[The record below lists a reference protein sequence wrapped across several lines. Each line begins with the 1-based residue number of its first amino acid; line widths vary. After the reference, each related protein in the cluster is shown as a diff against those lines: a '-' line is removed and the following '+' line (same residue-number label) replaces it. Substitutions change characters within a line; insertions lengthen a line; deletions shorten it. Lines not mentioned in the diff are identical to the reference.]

1 VSGAGVPSPTDAQ
14 DDGPVVRVRSDVAD
28 VALGLVLMA
37 GAAGFLIATRQL
49 DGPDHTGIGSAT
61 FPTGIA
67 MLFGVVSGVLM
78 LRGLSGL
85 AGPERVPPVVVGRP
99 VALVISIGL
108 VCVFPVMMAKL
119 GYYVAT
125 ALWLPA
131 FLLAAGYRKPL
142 GLLLYTGGFLAFA
155 KLAFEMTLGV
165 RLP

>member
-1 VSGAGVPSPTDAQ
+1 MSGAGVPGEAQ
-14 DDGPVVRVRSDVAD
+14 DEASVIRVRSEVAD
-28 VALGLVLMA
+28 IAIGLVLLVA
-37 GAAGFLIATRQL
+37 AAGFLIATRQL
-49 DGPDHTGIGSAT
+49 DGPDHTGIGPAT

-67 MLFGVVSGVLM
+67 ILFSVVSGVLV
-78 LRGLSGL
+78 LRGARGL
-85 AGPERVPPVVVGRP
+85 AGPEAMPPLTIGRP
-99 VALVISIGL
+99 FALVVSIGL

-125 ALWLPA
+125 AIWLPA
-131 FLLAAGYRKPL
+131 FLLVAGYRKPL

>member
-1 VSGAGVPSPTDAQ
+1 MSVAGVPAEAQ
-14 DDGPVVRVRSDVAD
+14 DDGAVVRVRSDVAD
-28 VALGLVLMA
+28 IVLGLVLMVA
-37 GAAGFLIATRQL
+37 AAGFLIATRQL

-67 MLFGVVSGVLM
+67 ILFGVVSGLLV
-78 LRGLSGL
+78 LRGARGL
-85 AGPERVPPVVVGRP
+85 AGPEAVPPVTIGRP
-99 VALVISIGL
+99 VALIISIGL
-108 VCVFPVMMAKL
+108 VCVFPLMMAKL

-125 ALWLPA
+125 AIWLPA